1 MKKWL
6 AVPAVCLLTLAAC
19 GGDDTTESNN
29 PADSTDD
36 EAGMEDNASNEETNE
51 STDVSEDEDDNE
63 NEAEESVEEEAAE
76 IVYEINPNLW
86 TVQPIE
92 GSGADDEVVLLTIDD
107 APDKYGVDM
116 AATLKE
122 LEAPAIFFVNG
133 HFINTEEKEEQLL
146 EIYEMGFEIGNHTM
160 GHPNLSEISEEQQR
174 AEIVD
179 LNDKIEEITGERPR
193 FFRAPFGVNTDYVRE
208 VVAEEEMTLMN
219 WTYGYDWDSNYM
231 TKEAIADIMVN
242 APELGKG
249 GNLLMHDREHTS
261 AALEDIVNG
270 LRDKGYDFVDP
281 DQLK

>member
-1 MKKWL
+1 M
-6 AVPAVCLLTLAAC
+6 CLLTLAAC
-19 GGDDTTESNN
+19 GGDDTTENN
-29 PADSTDD
+29 TPADSTDD
-36 EAGMEDNASNEETNE
+36 EAGMEDNASNEETNG
-51 STDVSEDEDDNE
+51 STDMSEDEDDNE
-63 NEAEESVEEEAAE
+63 NENEAEESAEEEAAE

-116 AATLKE
+116 AATLKD
-122 LEAPAIFFVNG
+122 LEAPAIFFVNS
-133 HFINTEEKEEQLL
+133 HFINTEEKANKLL

-160 GHPNLSEISEEQQR
+160 NHPNLSNISEEEQR
-174 AEIVD
+174 AEIVE
-179 LNDKIEEITGERPR
+179 LNDMVEEITGERPR

-219 WTYGYDWDSNYM
+219 WTYGYDFDSNYM

>member
-51 STDVSEDEDDNE
+51 STDMSEDDNE

-122 LEAPAIFFVNG
+122 VDAPAIFFVNG